1 MVRAVVT
8 AAAHVA
14 DAVVTATAHVAGA
27 VVVSAAVVV
36 IAVVVIEM
44 PVAMLAAN
52 VLDGIVVAL
61 AGQGN
66 PGHGKRG
73 GRGEGQQSH
82 RDSRAHL
89 VPFGLG
95 LLLHTD
101 WAKHGPNFNRT

>member
-1 MVRAVVT
+1 VVR
-8 AAAHVA
+8 
-14 DAVVTATAHVAGA
+14 AVVTATAHVADA

-36 IAVVVIEM
+36 LEV

-61 AGQGN
+61 AGQGD

-82 RDSRAHL
+82 RDSRAH
-89 VPFGLG
+89 VFPFGLG
-95 LLLHTD
+95 LLLHRG
-101 WAKHGPNFNRT
+101 WSNHGPNFNRT